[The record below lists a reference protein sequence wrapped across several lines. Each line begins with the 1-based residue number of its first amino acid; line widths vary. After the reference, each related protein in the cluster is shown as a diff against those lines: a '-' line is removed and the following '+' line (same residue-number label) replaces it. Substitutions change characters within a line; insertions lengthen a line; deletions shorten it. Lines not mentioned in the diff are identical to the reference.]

1 MATLDVL
8 LGQISPIVVSRIP
21 EPAAGLIN
29 TFLRDEALQLLINPD
44 ILTDLFNHLKEISLD
59 FLFSLEI
66 TVTELATNPLNTNGQ
81 TYQVELQSEA
91 QEKVLAFK
99 NKKNDQLLFLGNFI
113 TELKTAL
120 ERGGS
125 VSISYLES

>member
-113 TELKTAL
+113 TELKTAS